1 MHSIDSDISYHLQSY
16 ADSRGRLFLRDG
28 KVMRH
33 IDSGSSKFYSDF
45 IASHLYRSLLSDGL
59 LIDSSVAGK
68 SDRDGSIIIEHQ
80 TIEHVSY
87 PFEWSFN
94 GLKTSALMFLE
105 LQERLLRE
113 GLSIHD
119 GHPFNILFDG
129 CRPVFVDLSSINAA
143 EPRRWGA
150 AQQFRRNILNPLR
163 LMAAGHTKVPRA
175 VMARGHGVSDEE
187 TDLLL
192 GYNGRFTRTL
202 RRSFRRNRQKWQRN
216 PVSIVHSL
224 RRSIEELS
232 YPTASTEWG
241 DYYKEPESVDLKEYS
256 NLKQENVRKTIDKL
270 KPRTILDAACNQGWF
285 ARLGSNHGARVIGF
299 DLDEVAVNKAFD
311 ICRDTRANVQP
322 LVMDF
327 ANPSPALGILNQGF
341 PNAIQRFRSEMVIA
355 LAIVHHLVFSA
366 NLRFEQIVHTLE
378 AMSEKWLLIEF
389 IPGEDIH
396 VSKWKKP
403 VPEWY
408 SLENFKKILANSFE
422 SIEILES
429 EPSPRVFLLCTKRD
443 ALGSN

>member
-1 MHSIDSDISYHLQSY
+1 MHSSDSDISYHLQSY

-33 IDSGSSKFYSDF
+33 IDRGSSNFYSNF
-45 IASHLYRSLLSDGL
+45 ITSPLYRTLLSDGL
-59 LIDSSVAGK
+59 LIESSA
-68 SDRDGSIIIEHQ
+68 RETNHDGSIIIEHQ

-94 GLKTSALMFLE
+94 GLKASALMFLE

-119 GHPFNILFDG
+119 GHPFNVLFDG

-143 EPRRWGA
+143 QPRRWGA
-150 AQQFRRNILNPLR
+150 SRQFRRNFLNPLR

-175 VMARGHGVSDEE
+175 VMARGQGISDEE
-187 TDLLL
+187 TDLLT
-192 GYNGRFTRTL
+192 GRGGRLTRTL
-202 RRSFRRNRQKWQRN
+202 KQSFRNTRQKWQKN
-216 PVSIVHSL
+216 PASIVQRL
-224 RRSIEELS
+224 RRSVEDLS
-232 YPTASTEWG
+232 YPKSATKWG
-241 DYYKEPESVDLKEYS
+241 NYYKEPEPVDLKNYS

-285 ARLGSNHGARVIGF
+285 ARLGSIHGARVIGF

-311 ICRDTRANVQP
+311 VCHDTGANVQP

-341 PNAIQRFRSEMVIA
+341 PNAIQRFRSEMVLA

-366 NLRFEQIVHTLE
+366 NLRFEQIVFTLE
-378 AMSEKWLLIEF
+378 AMTEKWLLIEF

-403 VPEWY
+403 IPEWY
-408 SLENFKKILANSFE
+408 NLENFKKVLGSSFE

-429 EPSPRVFLLCTKRD
+429 EPSPRVFLLCAKS
-443 ALGSN
+443 AL